1 MYNILYGI
9 FFFYLI
15 WITFSPTL
23 THNSCF
29 REILSRCFLLN
40 TSTITKTTTIP
51 LMLFW
56 EFFFF
61 FSLSV
66 WSLMLPSDKKIDKL
80 DYPQE
85 HVQRKK
91 SSNVFHWSFLACILN
106 TNNNNNSKKKPTSA
120 NGRRIVCVYVCICSP
135 KNTETIFFF
144 SFSLLFFSFSLGCS
158 SNIQWWLGRR
168 LIIYICLTAR

>member
-40 TSTITKTTTIP
+40 TSTITKTTTIT

-91 SSNVFHWSFLACILN
+91 SSNVFHWSFLACILK
-106 TNNNNNSKKKPTSA
+106 TNNNNNNSIKKTDVSEWKKDS
-120 NGRRIVCVYVCICSP
+120 VYVCICSP

-144 SFSLLFFSFSLGCS
+144 FSFSLLFFSRSRLDAAAI
-158 SNIQWWLGRR
+158 SNDDWEDGW
-168 LIIYICLTAR
+168 